1 MLSFEIPISWERVKG
16 IDYGYASES
25 CCLWG
30 TIDMNDGKL
39 QYKKTVVKSPISKK
53 YLLTCLQNYYKDD
66 NHMIEELSN
75 HILDN
80 RQTKTYES
88 IKHKN

>member
-1 MLSFEIPISWERVKG
+1 
-16 IDYGYASES
+16 
-25 CCLWG
+25 
-30 TIDMNDGKL
+30 MNLNTTPTDD
-39 QYKKTVVKSPISKK
+39 
-53 YLLTCLQNYYKDD
+53 NYKDD

>member
-1 MLSFEIPISWERVKG
+1 MLS
-16 IDYGYASES
+16 SEHS
-25 CCLWG
+25 LPSH
-30 TIDMNDGKL
+30 T
-39 QYKKTVVKSPISKK
+39 YKPK
-53 YLLTCLQNYYKDD
+53 YLLTCLQNYYKEDSQ
-66 NHMIEELSN
+66 MIEDLSN